1 MKLPPAPDY
10 VLEIFLQ
17 PGEFYWSD
25 AFTRIRTVLGSCVAL
40 CVWHPKKN
48 IGGMCH
54 YILAYK
60 REDAGEEL
68 DPRYGSDA
76 VKMILREIRQ
86 AGTAPGE
93 YHVKMFGGSNMFPDV
108 EGRRLDIGA
117 KNIVAGEELLK
128 RHGFHIRKA
137 RIGGT
142 RPHNIIFDLW
152 SGNVWVKR
160 EE

>member
-1 MKLPPAPDY
+1 
-10 VLEIFLQ
+10 
-17 PGEFYWSD
+17 
-25 AFTRIRTVLGSCVAL
+25 
-40 CVWHPKKN
+40 
-48 IGGMCH
+48 MCH

-60 REDAGEEL
+60 QDNAGGEL

-76 VKMILREIRQ
+76 IKMIMNEIRRSN
-86 AGTAPGE
+86 TAPDE
-93 YHVKMFGGSNMFPDV
+93 YHVKMFGGANMFPDV

-117 KNIVAGEELLK
+117 KNILAGEELLREYGFQIK
-128 RHGFHIRKA
+128 RA

-160 EE
+160 GE